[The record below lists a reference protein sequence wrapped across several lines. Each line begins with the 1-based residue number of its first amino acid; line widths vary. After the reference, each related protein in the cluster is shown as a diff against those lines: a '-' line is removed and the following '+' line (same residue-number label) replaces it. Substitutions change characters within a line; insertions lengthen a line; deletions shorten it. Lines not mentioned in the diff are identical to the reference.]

1 MLHKS
6 TYKIIVIEIP
16 LFHVVNARITFSNIQ
31 ALDIPH
37 QGVTNIKE
45 ESGRFSVAI
54 DDAVF
59 DIPRSYDMLGGASEN
74 TMRLYGET
82 KIYLTSVLIQ
92 Y

>member
-1 MLHKS
+1 MLFILI
-6 TYKIIVIEIP
+6 YKIIVLEIP

-74 TMRLYGET
+74 TMRLYGKT
-82 KIYLTSVLIQ
+82 KI
-92 Y
+92 